1 MITSRLT
8 GTRKTLPKGAKMVLQ
23 ELSEAREIVSA
34 KELAFRMKL
43 KSPVAAPGLTTVY
56 RSLELLTRLGLVQ
69 ELVRNEEKQYEMVRP
84 GEKQHHLVCKSCN
97 QHTRMSNTA
106 KNGSGQILKE
116 KLLEEEIYR
125 DYGFAVSNHVLEIFG
140 TCRQCNDKQPHKLNA
155 AQNFEHLSSR

>member
-84 GEKQHHLVCKSCN
+84 GENSIIWSVNLAI
-97 QHTRMSNTA
+97 NTP
-106 KNGSGQILKE
+106 E
-116 KLLEEEIYR
+116 
-125 DYGFAVSNHVLEIFG
+125 
-140 TCRQCNDKQPHKLNA
+140 
-155 AQNFEHLSSR
+155 